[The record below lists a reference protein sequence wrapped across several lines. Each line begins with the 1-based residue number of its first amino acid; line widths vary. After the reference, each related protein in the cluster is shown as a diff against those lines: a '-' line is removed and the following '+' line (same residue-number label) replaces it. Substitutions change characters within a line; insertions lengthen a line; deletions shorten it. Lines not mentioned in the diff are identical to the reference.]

1 MFVRNAALVKGL
13 LILLYLSLL
22 CVILAGC
29 GARTGEGEQPSSPER
44 SHVAGA
50 GTNPTTARVVC
61 DRGGVNVLTPEVE
74 SRPDGVHLAIENR
87 LQGRAELSVSHPE
100 GGMGWGVSSGESW
113 RVANVPPGK
122 IEIDCFS
129 RSWGRDKLFAMGT
142 ETMRVLAGDSGYRS
156 PRLDCPRGKLAGGMK
171 PYTEEEMKAHEGDPA
186 DLLRRELSGSLREGD
201 IVEIAGNTQ
210 NRDERTVRVVRDGE
224 VVANAHYFR
233 TSDGWLGGLTENC
246 AGL

>member
-1 MFVRNAALVKGL
+1 MKGL

-29 GARTGEGEQPSSPER
+29 GVRTGGQSSSPER
-44 SHVAGA
+44 SHVTGA
-50 GTNPTTARVVC
+50 ERNPTTARVVC
-61 DRGGVNVLTPEVE
+61 DSGGVSVLTPEVE

-87 LQGRAELSVSHPE
+87 LEGSADLSVSHPE
-100 GGMGWGVSSGESW
+100 GGMGWSVPSGESG

-129 RSWGRDKLFAMGT
+129 RSWGRDRLFAMGT
-142 ETMRVLAGDSGYRS
+142 ETMRVLAGDSGYK
-156 PRLDCPRGKLAGGMK
+156 PAKLECPRGKLAGGMK
-171 PYTEEEMKAHEGDPA
+171 PYTEEEMKAHEGDPT
-186 DLLRRELSGSLREGD
+186 DLLRRELSGSLSEGD